1 MWNILVPI
9 NEIYGVFLL
18 RKNQAFALRVEPLAS
33 LNRHAADYQS
43 LTRRHAL
50 RIRLFC
56 PVHRKTEYRFSER
69 EGWHLGTPTPR
80 PQETGW
86 HSLRPQGPRRRLGVV
101 VAGGNGLH
109 RDHPPGTRCTF
120 SRAPGGVVRPPGTR
134 PPRVGSRRPG
144 GAGAR
149 WPSSTIGM
157 QVMV

>member
-18 RKNQAFALRVEPLAS
+18 RKNRAFALRVEPLAS

-101 VAGGNGLH
+101 VAGGTGLH
-109 RDHPPGTRCTF
+109 RDHPPCTRCTF
-120 SRAPGGVVRPPGTR
+120 SRAPGGVVRPPR
-134 PPRVGSRRPG
+134 PPTVPAPPVPVGGLG
-144 GAGAR
+144 GPPPPRGCR
-149 WPSSTIGM
+149 SSCS
-157 QVMV
+157 V